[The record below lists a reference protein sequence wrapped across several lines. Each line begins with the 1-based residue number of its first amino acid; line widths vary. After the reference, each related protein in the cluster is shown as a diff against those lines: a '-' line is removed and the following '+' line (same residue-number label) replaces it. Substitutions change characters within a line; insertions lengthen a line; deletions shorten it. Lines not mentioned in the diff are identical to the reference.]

1 MKHKCPVCGK
11 HEFIE
16 IGSFEI
22 CPVCGWED
30 DNLQGDDHN
39 YAGGANDLSV
49 NEARIEFFL
58 LSKDSTQDEAH
69 RCQNAYL
76 QESAA
81 IRKRYA
87 KADRVKEPDK
97 AEQEILDYRSA
108 RKAYMNALNAI
119 LQAAFCNR

>member
-58 LSKDSTQDEAH
+58 LSKDSTQLIRDF
-69 RCQNAYL
+69 
-76 QESAA
+76 AA
-81 IRKRYA
+81 VCNSFPRGLAFFALRDRIGRYFWQKR
-87 KADRVKEPDK
+87 DRMATFLHSVASVAVVLLLPGVT
-97 AEQEILDYRSA
+97 S
-108 RKAYMNALNAI
+108 
-119 LQAAFCNR
+119 